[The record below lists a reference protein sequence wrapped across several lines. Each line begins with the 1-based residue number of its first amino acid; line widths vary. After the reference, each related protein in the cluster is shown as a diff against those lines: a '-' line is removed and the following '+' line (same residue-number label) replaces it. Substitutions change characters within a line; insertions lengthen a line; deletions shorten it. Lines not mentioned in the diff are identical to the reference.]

1 MIALVLTC
9 GALIGLGG
17 ALAIMAIFP
26 APPALAPAM
35 ERLRPGASRTEPE
48 RDWRSRLA
56 GKLSG
61 TLIGARVPRADL
73 AVLGKTPD
81 DYLAEKGMV
90 IGLGAAGPVVFWAWC
105 ALLGVTIPWVVSWG
119 ACLAFAV
126 AVFFAPDASI
136 RGRAAEARAAFRQ
149 AIIAYLDLVALARA
163 AGSGPADALE
173 SAAKVGGG
181 WTFRRL
187 CLALDPARRTT
198 ASTWDELTRLSEEIG
213 VPELAE
219 LATIARLAGTHGAGI
234 LDTLMA
240 KAQSL
245 REVELSAAVSKA
257 RSRTETMTVPMAL
270 SVLGFLLLL
279 GYPAFARMT
288 GG

>member
-17 ALAIMAIFP
+17 ALAILAVFP

-35 ERLRPGASRTEPE
+35 ERLRPGGSRSEPDG
-48 RDWRSRLA
+48 DWRSRMA
-56 GKLSG
+56 RKLSG
-61 TLIGARVPRADL
+61 TVIGARIPQADL
-73 AVLGKTPD
+73 AVLGRTAD
-81 DYLAEKGMV
+81 DYLTQKGVV
-90 IGLGAAGPVVFWAWC
+90 IGLGATGPVVFWAWC
-105 ALLGVTIPWVVSWG
+105 ALLGVALPWPISWG

-126 AVFFAPDASI
+126 AAFFAPEASI
-136 RGRAAEARAAFRQ
+136 RGQAAEGRAAFRQ
-149 AIIAYLDLVALARA
+149 AIVAYLDLVALARA
-163 AGSGPADALE
+163 AGSGPAEALE

-181 WTFRRL
+181 WTFQRL
-187 CLALDPARRTT
+187 SLALDPARRAT
-198 ASTWDELTRLSEEIG
+198 ASAWDELTRLSEEIH
-213 VPELAE
+213 VPELAD
-219 LATIARLAGTHGAGI
+219 LAAIARLAGTHGAGI

-245 REVELSAAVSKA
+245 REVELSAEVSKA
-257 RSRTETMTVPMAL
+257 KSRTETMTVPMAL

>member
-17 ALAIMAIFP
+17 ALAIMAVFP

-35 ERLRPGASRTEPE
+35 ERLRPGGSRSEPNG
-48 RDWRSRLA
+48 DWRSRMA
-56 GKLSG
+56 RKLSG
-61 TLIGARVPRADL
+61 TVIGARLPQADL
-73 AVLGKTPD
+73 AVLGKTAD
-81 DYLAEKGMV
+81 DYLTQKGAM

-105 ALLGVTIPWVVSWG
+105 ALLGVALPWPVSWG
-119 ACLAFAV
+119 ACLSFAV
-126 AVFFAPDASI
+126 AAFFAPDASI
-136 RGRAAEARAAFRQ
+136 RGQAAEARAAFRQ
-149 AIIAYLDLVALARA
+149 AIVAYLDLVALARA
-163 AGSGPADALE
+163 AGSGPAEALE

-181 WTFRRL
+181 WTFQRL
-187 CLALDPARRTT
+187 SLALDPARRAT
-198 ASTWDELTRLSEEIG
+198 ASAWDELTRLSEEIH
-213 VPELAE
+213 VPELAD
-219 LATIARLAGTHGAGI
+219 LAAIARLAGTHGAGI

-245 REVELSAAVSKA
+245 REVELSAEVSKA
-257 RSRTETMTVPMAL
+257 KSRTETMTVPMAL